1 MFVIRML
8 VLLVAG
14 LLVELIFADGAWAWG
29 PAVHTVLACRILDST
44 ASLLPNIAAIIQTYY
59 LEYIYGN
66 LAADFFI
73 GRLQKEDSHHSHD
86 WETGFRFLKHARS
99 EKEAAYGYGF
109 LSHLAADVI
118 AHNYFVPEV
127 IYRISFLKRM
137 SHIYTEMIVD
147 TSVDSG
153 YFQMAKDV
161 LSMKELSCDGLL
173 TRTIPDTRNTIKA
186 RRHLYTQSLKLS
198 DSISCSPTISF
209 LTRGSPIRIS
219 RKTLDFMIHLSYSLI
234 RDVLNDPKSS
244 ECFSFDPVGKDNL
257 RLAKRYGLLSK
268 ILNIPRPK
276 FRFRVDKRL
285 LRLLIGH
292 EPNQN
297 T

>member
-1 MFVIRML
+1 M
-8 VLLVAG
+8 
-14 LLVELIFADGAWAWG
+14 VELVFADGAWAWG
-29 PAVHTVLACRILDST
+29 PAVHTVLACRTLDSA
-44 ASLLPNIAAIIQTYY
+44 ASLLPNIASIIQTYY

-73 GRLQKEDSHHSHD
+73 GRLQKENSHHSHD
-86 WETGFRFLKHARS
+86 WETGFRFLRHARS
-99 EKEAAYGYGF
+99 EKEAAYAYGF

-118 AHNYFVPEV
+118 AHNYFIP
-127 IYRISFLKRM
+127 M

-147 TSVDSG
+147 TSVGSV

-161 LSMKELSCDGLL
+161 LSMKKLSCDGLL
-173 TRTIPDTRNTIKA
+173 KKTIPDTRNTIKA
-186 RRHLYTQSLKLS
+186 RRHLFTQSLKLS

-209 LTRGSPIRIS
+209 LTRGAMIQIS
-219 RKTLDFMIHLSYSLI
+219 KKTLDFMIHLSYSLI

-257 RLAKRYGLLSK
+257 RLANRYGLLSK

-276 FRFRVDKRL
+276 FRFKVDKRL
-285 LRLLIGH
+285 LKLLIGH
-292 EPNQN
+292 EQNQN